1 MKLVGSRKFTWGIC
15 SIGILL
21 AIVSVFFLPQIIPV
35 HFANGIAEG
44 FGNKMEVFL
53 FPILL
58 FIITLLTGKEKIKYF
73 LTHSKTFLT
82 DVQYNLMIDGVLG
95 IILIAEIYVIYA
107 SFV

>member
-1 MKLVGSRKFTWGIC
+1 MLFRS
-15 SIGILL
+15 
-21 AIVSVFFLPQIIPV
+21 
-35 HFANGIAEG
+35 ANGIADG